1 MIDNTDLIN
10 LLKAATK
17 PPPPPLDKMPKLRHY
32 CTTCGGQV
40 ASSPCPNKGKHFRFL
55 LMIGFQ
61 AAMLLVGF
69 GLLIYGNIQ

>member
-10 LLKAATK
+10 LLNAATK
-17 PPPPPLDKMPKLRHY
+17 PPPPPLDKMPKLRYY
-32 CTTCGGQV
+32 CTTCGKV
-40 ASSPCPNKGKHFRFL
+40 DSLPCPNKGKHFRFL

-69 GLLIYGNIQ
+69 GLLIYGNAQ